1 MIKVSPKAKRL
12 LVPIVSV
19 IAGFLVG
26 AIIMLVWSYDPF
38 QAYSSMFES
47 ALGSANGI
55 GETIRNATPLIFIAI
70 GFRSLQPL
78 ASSTLVCR
86 ARRKLAG

>member
-26 AIIMLVWSYDPF
+26 AIIML
-38 QAYSSMFES
+38 AM
-47 ALGSANGI
+47 
-55 GETIRNATPLIFIAI
+55 LIFNGFAI
-70 GFRSLQPL
+70 SPPDPTISQNQTAL
-78 ASSTLVCR
+78 
-86 ARRKLAG
+86 